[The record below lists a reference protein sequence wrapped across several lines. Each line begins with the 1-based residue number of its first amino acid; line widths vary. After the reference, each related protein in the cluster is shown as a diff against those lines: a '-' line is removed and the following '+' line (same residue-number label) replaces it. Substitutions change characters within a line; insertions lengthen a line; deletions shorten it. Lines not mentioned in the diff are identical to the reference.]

1 MAASRV
7 LPRGRGGAGEA
18 SGTAHALHGSTKA
31 TQAADALCCSP
42 SRCTAR
48 GVAWCMPGTAGPARQ
63 RARLRRAVAVAGRR
77 RGAPREDYQR
87 SLPRRDALVR
97 AHLRRELAVV
107 AGGARGDLGVE
118 DRAHGGALCPGRK
131 PPRWAVKRPARP
143 YNRAMQNRFTMENAR
158 ALHCLGR
165 ARTIVR
171 VAGELVA
178 RVAEQVAARAEG
190 QGAVRAARAEVAA
203 RRHLDAVA
211 AAAAP
216 ARA

>member
-48 GVAWCMPGTAGPARQ
+48 GVAWCMPGTAGPARR

-77 RGAPREDYQR
+77 RGAPRTTGR
-87 SLPRRDALVR
+87 LSMSLPRRDARLR

-171 VAGELVA
+171 FHSRPFVA
-178 RVAEQVAARAEG
+178 RVAEQVALPGPET
-190 QGAVRAARAEVAA
+190 AVFGR
-203 RRHLDAVA
+203 
-211 AAAAP
+211 
-216 ARA
+216 